1 MFRVSISRRG
11 ASFRGGLWLL
21 LGLLVGALSSPA
33 FGHSVGESYVWL
45 NVEQDRFS
53 GRVEINL
60 DDIREKLGIDV
71 PAAGNSRETVLKENR
86 EAILQYIE
94 EHFQITYDEQ
104 RVPVEYAEV
113 RIRDLTEEEGNYA
126 RYDYVTS
133 SGTVPDSIT
142 VRNSLFCEGDPLHR
156 SLVCIEKNQKS
167 GQEFEG
173 EFVAMVFGSHNPVQE
188 LDLTNIESLL
198 RPRDFV
204 WQGVLHI
211 WIGTDHILFIVALL
225 LPAVLVRREGKWEP
239 VSDFREAFFSI
250 LKIVTIFTVAH
261 SITLSLAALGLIDL
275 QSRLVESVIAL
286 SIILVAANTIRPK
299 FNDKTW
305 LIIFGFGLFHG
316 MGFASVMSELPFR
329 MIHLVKVLIGFNVG
343 VELGQLAIVAAVF
356 PIIYCL
362 RSLRLYQPAV
372 LVGGSSVIGLI
383 ACIWF
388 VERACDVEIFSMF
401 DSMVGW
407 ITT

>member
-1 MFRVSISRRG
+1 MPPARSPLRVCCYTAILW
-11 ASFRGGLWLL
+11 AITTGLP
-21 LGLLVGALSSPA
+21 VFAHA
-33 FGHSVGESYVWL
+33 VGESYVWL
-45 NVEQDRFS
+45 NVEENRFS

-60 DDIREKLGIDV
+60 DDIREKLGINV
-71 PAAGNSRETVLKENR
+71 PTAESDGDQRQSVLEANR
-86 EAILQYIE
+86 EAILKYVE
-94 EHFQITYDEQ
+94 EHFQITDNGS
-104 RVPVEYAEV
+104 RVPVTYDPV

-126 RYDYVTS
+126 RYDYVTPP
-133 SGTVPDSIT
+133 GTVPDSIT
-142 VRNSLFCEGDPLHR
+142 LRNSLFCEGDPLHR
-156 SLVCIEKNQKS
+156 SLVCIEKNAKS

-173 EFVAMVFGSHNPVQE
+173 EFVAMVFGSHNPEQE
-188 LDLTNIESLL
+188 LDLTNIDSLL

-225 LPAVLVRREGKWEP
+225 LPAVLIRKEGKWEP
-239 VSDFREAFFSI
+239 VPNFKDAFFSI

-275 QSRLVESVIAL
+275 ESRLVESVIAL

-316 MGFASVMSELPFR
+316 MGFASVMSDLPFR

-343 VELGQLAIVAAVF
+343 VELGQLAIVAVIF
-356 PIIYCL
+356 PIIYL
-362 RSLRLYQPAV
+362 MRSLPLYQPAV
-372 LVGGSSVIGLI
+372 LKAGSAFIGLI
-383 ACIWF
+383 ACVWF
-388 VERACDVEIFSMF
+388 IERACDIEIFAML
-401 DSMVGW
+401 DTLMAMVV
-407 ITT
+407 TR

>member
-1 MFRVSISRRG
+1 MFRAPHGYRISWL
-11 ASFRGGLWLL
+11 AICLFIFGGSTSVL
-21 LGLLVGALSSPA
+21 A
-33 FGHSVGESYVWL
+33 HSVGESYVWL
-45 NVEQDRFS
+45 NVEDDRFS

-71 PAAGNSRETVLKENR
+71 PKAASGDSDERQSVLAAN
-86 EAILQYIE
+86 EARILEYID
-94 EHFQITYDEQ
+94 EHFHILDGDQ
-104 RVPVEYAEV
+104 RVAVEYTPWP
-113 RIRDLTEEEGNYA
+113 IRDLTAEEGNYA
-126 RYDYVTS
+126 RYGYTTAA
-133 SGTVPDSIT
+133 GTVPDRIT
-142 VRNSLFCEGDPLHR
+142 IRNSLFCEGDPLHR
-156 SLVCIEKNQKS
+156 SLVCIEKNDKS

-225 LPAVLVRREGKWEP
+225 LPAVLVRKDGEWQP
-239 VSDFREAFFSI
+239 VPNFRQAFFSI
-250 LKIVTIFTVAH
+250 LKIVTVFTIAH
-261 SITLSLAALGLIDL
+261 SITLSMAALGLIDL
-275 QSRLVESVIAL
+275 ESRLVESVIAL
-286 SIILVAANTIRPK
+286 SIILVAANTIRPR

-316 MGFASVMSELPFR
+316 MGFASVMSDLPFR
-329 MIHLVKVLIGFNVG
+329 MVHLVKVLIGFNVG
-343 VELGQLAIVAAVF
+343 VELGQLAIVAVVF
-356 PIIYCL
+356 PIIYLL
-362 RSLRLYQPAV
+362 RTLRFYQPAV

-388 VERACDVEIFSMF
+388 IERACGIEIFAML
-401 DSMVGW
+401 DTVMATAVR
-407 ITT
+407 